1 MGESARAWCVATM
14 VCVIGHCLSS
24 PVAAQT
30 SGDPNPGAITLTGS
44 MDASNA
50 YLFRGIPQDDTGLI
64 LWPAA
69 DLGVMLRSGGGTVR
83 SVTANVGTWNESSHG
98 SHRARRSQR
107 QAVVRVGF
115 LGQRGRGVRGRR
127 ERGGNLHRIHE
138 PGWRRFSSV
147 KELSLK
153 ASAGVHGTNPY
164 ALVAFELEGQAD
176 GGAVEGRYLE
186 LGAAPSRGLAGLIV
200 AVPVKVGLSL
210 DGYYEGLRGDERF
223 GFFSVGGNVTVPFTS
238 DRSRFGRWN
247 VHGGADYVRLGDSN
261 ALRLDRIP
269 RSSFRQAS
277 GFLTS
282 SCRPAGRSACVIRP

>member
-1 MGESARAWCVATM
+1 MGGSARTWRVAAM
-14 VCVIGHCLSS
+14 VCATGLLLNG

-44 MDASNA
+44 MDVSNA

-69 DLGVMLRSGGGTVR
+69 DLGVALKSGGGTLR
-83 SVTANVGTWNESSHG
+83 SITVHVGMWNSLHTGITGADGPNGKLWYESDFWTSVGVGLPGHVNVSATYTAYTSPNG
-98 SHRARRSQR
+98 A
-107 QAVVRVGF
+107 F
-115 LGQRGRGVRGRR
+115 
-127 ERGGNLHRIHE
+127 
-138 PGWRRFSSV
+138 PSV
-147 KELSLK
+147 KEVSLK
-153 ASAGVHGTNPY
+153 ASSGVRGINAY

-186 LGAAPSRGLAGLIV
+186 LGAAPSLGLGGLTV

-223 GFFSVGGNVTVPFTS
+223 GFFSVGGSVTVPLS
-238 DRSRFGRWN
+238 NERSRFGRWN

-261 ALRLDRIP
+261 ALRLGENTKVII
-269 RSSFRQAS
+269 S
-277 GFLTS
+277 GGLGLS
-282 SCRPAGRSACVIRP
+282 Y

>member
-1 MGESARAWCVATM
+1 MATRLLT
-14 VCVIGHCLSS
+14 GTS
-24 PVAAQT
+24 AAQ
-30 SGDPNPGAITLTGS
+30 SAGDPNPGAITLTGS
-44 MDASNA
+44 MDVSNA

-69 DLGVMLRSGGGTVR
+69 DLGVALRSGGRAVR
-83 SVTANVGTWNESSHG
+83 SVTVNLGMWNSLHTGITGVDGPSGKLWYESDFWTSVG
-98 SHRARRSQR
+98 
-107 QAVVRVGF
+107 VGF
-115 LGQRGRGVRGRR
+115 AGGVNVAATYTAYTSPNGAF
-127 ERGGNLHRIHE
+127 
-138 PGWRRFSSV
+138 PSV

-186 LGAAPSRGLAGLIV
+186 LGAAPALGLAGIAV

-223 GFFSVGGNVTVPFTS
+223 GFFSVGGNVTVPFSS
-238 DRSRFGRWN
+238 DRSRFGRWS

-261 ALRLDRIP
+261 ALRLGDNSKVII
-269 RSSFRQAS
+269 S
-277 GFLTS
+277 
-282 SCRPAGRSACVIRP
+282 AGIGLSY

>member
-1 MGESARAWCVATM
+1 MGGSVRIWRVAAL
-14 VCVIGHCLSS
+14 VCAIGPVLNG

-30 SGDPNPGAITLTGS
+30 SSDPNPGAITLTGS

-69 DLGVMLRSGGGTVR
+69 DLGFALKSGNGTVR
-83 SVTANVGTWNESSHG
+83 SITVNVGIWNSLHTGITGADGPSGKLWYESDFWTSVG
-98 SHRARRSQR
+98 
-107 QAVVRVGF
+107 VGF
-115 LGQRGRGVRGRR
+115 ARGVNVSATYTAYTSPNGAF
-127 ERGGNLHRIHE
+127 
-138 PGWRRFSSV
+138 PSV

-153 ASAGVHGTNPY
+153 ASAGVRGTNPY

-186 LGAAPSRGLAGLIV
+186 LGAAPSLGLAGITV
-200 AVPVKVGLSL
+200 AAPVKVGLSL

-223 GFFSVGGNVTVPFTS
+223 GFFSVGGSVTVPIS
-238 DRSRFGRWN
+238 SERSRFGRWS

-261 ALRLDRIP
+261 ALRLGDNTKVII
-269 RSSFRQAS
+269 S
-277 GFLTS
+277 
-282 SCRPAGRSACVIRP
+282 AGLGLSY

>member
-1 MGESARAWCVATM
+1 MGGSARTWRVAAM
-14 VCVIGHCLSS
+14 VCATGLLLNG

-44 MDASNA
+44 MDVSNA

-69 DLGVMLRSGGGTVR
+69 DLGVALKSGGGTLR
-83 SVTANVGTWNESSHG
+83 SITVHVGMWNSLHTGITGADGPNGKLWYESDFWTSVGVGLPGHVNVSATYTAYTSPNGAFPSVKEVSLRASS
-98 SHRARRSQR
+98 
-107 QAVVRVGF
+107 
-115 LGQRGRGVRGRR
+115 GVRG
-127 ERGGNLHRIHE
+127 
-138 PGWRRFSSV
+138 
-147 KELSLK
+147 
-153 ASAGVHGTNPY
+153 TNAY

-186 LGAAPSRGLAGLIV
+186 LGAAPSLGLGGLTV

-223 GFFSVGGNVTVPFTS
+223 GFFSVGGSVTVPLS
-238 DRSRFGRWN
+238 NERSRFGRWN

-261 ALRLDRIP
+261 ALRLGENTKVII
-269 RSSFRQAS
+269 S
-277 GFLTS
+277 GGLGLS
-282 SCRPAGRSACVIRP
+282 Y

>member
-1 MGESARAWCVATM
+1 MGGSGRAWRAAAAACMATRLLT
-14 VCVIGHCLSS
+14 GTS
-24 PVAAQT
+24 AAQ
-30 SGDPNPGAITLTGS
+30 SDGDPNPGAITLTGS
-44 MDASNA
+44 MDVSNA

-69 DLGVMLRSGGGTVR
+69 DLGVALRSGGRAVR
-83 SVTANVGTWNESSHG
+83 SVTVNLGMWNSLHTGITGVDGPSGKLWYESDFWTSVG
-98 SHRARRSQR
+98 
-107 QAVVRVGF
+107 VGF
-115 LGQRGRGVRGRR
+115 AGGVNVAATYTAYTSPNGAF
-127 ERGGNLHRIHE
+127 
-138 PGWRRFSSV
+138 PSV

-186 LGAAPSRGLAGLIV
+186 LGAAPALGLAGIAV

-223 GFFSVGGNVTVPFTS
+223 GFFSVGGNVTVPFSS
-238 DRSRFGRWN
+238 DRSRFGRWS

-261 ALRLDRIP
+261 ALRLGDNSKVII
-269 RSSFRQAS
+269 S
-277 GFLTS
+277 
-282 SCRPAGRSACVIRP
+282 AGIGLSY

>member
-1 MGESARAWCVATM
+1 M
-14 VCVIGHCLSS
+14 VCATGLLLNG

-44 MDASNA
+44 MDVSNA

-69 DLGVMLRSGGGTVR
+69 DLGLMLKSGSGTVR
-83 SVTANVGTWNESSHG
+83 SITVNVGMWNSLHTGITGADGPNGKLWYESDFWTSVGVGLPGHVNVSATYTAYTSPNG
-98 SHRARRSQR
+98 AFPSVKEVSLRASS
-107 QAVVRVGF
+107 
-115 LGQRGRGVRGRR
+115 GVRG
-127 ERGGNLHRIHE
+127 
-138 PGWRRFSSV
+138 
-147 KELSLK
+147 
-153 ASAGVHGTNPY
+153 TNAY

-186 LGAAPSRGLAGLIV
+186 LGAAPNLGLGGLTV

-223 GFFSVGGNVTVPFTS
+223 GFFSVGGSVTVPLS
-238 DRSRFGRWN
+238 NERSRFGRWN

-261 ALRLDRIP
+261 ALRLGENTKVII
-269 RSSFRQAS
+269 S
-277 GFLTS
+277 GGLGLS
-282 SCRPAGRSACVIRP
+282 Y

>member
-1 MGESARAWCVATM
+1 MGGSGRAWRAAAAACMATRLLT
-14 VCVIGHCLSS
+14 GTS
-24 PVAAQT
+24 AAQ
-30 SGDPNPGAITLTGS
+30 SAGDPNPGAITLTGS
-44 MDASNA
+44 MDVSNA

-69 DLGVMLRSGGGTVR
+69 DLGVALRSGGRAVR
-83 SVTANVGTWNESSHG
+83 SVTVNLGMWNSLHTGITGVDGPSGKLWYESDFWTSVG
-98 SHRARRSQR
+98 
-107 QAVVRVGF
+107 VGF
-115 LGQRGRGVRGRR
+115 AGGVNVAATYTAYTSPNGAF
-127 ERGGNLHRIHE
+127 
-138 PGWRRFSSV
+138 PSV

-186 LGAAPSRGLAGLIV
+186 LGAAPALGLAGIAV

-223 GFFSVGGNVTVPFTS
+223 GFFSMGGNVTVPLSS
-238 DRSRFGRWN
+238 DRSRFGRWS

-261 ALRLDRIP
+261 ALRLGDNSKVII
-269 RSSFRQAS
+269 S
-277 GFLTS
+277 
-282 SCRPAGRSACVIRP
+282 AGIGLSY

>member
-1 MGESARAWCVATM
+1 MGGSARAWRVAAM
-14 VCVIGHCLSS
+14 VCVTGLVLNG

-44 MDASNA
+44 MDVSNA

-69 DLGVMLRSGGGTVR
+69 DLGLMLKSGSGTVR
-83 SVTANVGTWNESSHG
+83 SITVNVGMWNSLHTGITGADGPNGKLWYESDFWTSVGVGLPGHVNVSATYTAYTSPNG
-98 SHRARRSQR
+98 AFPSVKEVSLRASS
-107 QAVVRVGF
+107 
-115 LGQRGRGVRGRR
+115 GVRG
-127 ERGGNLHRIHE
+127 
-138 PGWRRFSSV
+138 
-147 KELSLK
+147 
-153 ASAGVHGTNPY
+153 TNAY

-186 LGAAPSRGLAGLIV
+186 LGAAPSLGLGGLTV

-223 GFFSVGGNVTVPFTS
+223 GFFSVGGSVTVPLS
-238 DRSRFGRWN
+238 NERSRFGRWN

-261 ALRLDRIP
+261 ALRLGDNTKVII
-269 RSSFRQAS
+269 S
-277 GFLTS
+277 GGLGLS
-282 SCRPAGRSACVIRP
+282 Y

>member
-1 MGESARAWCVATM
+1 MGGSARTWRVAAM
-14 VCVIGHCLSS
+14 VCATGLLLNG

-30 SGDPNPGAITLTGS
+30 TGDPNTGAITLTGS

-69 DLGVMLRSGGGTVR
+69 DLGFALKSGDGTVR
-83 SVTANVGTWNESSHG
+83 SITANVGIWNSLHTGVTGADGPSGKLWYESDFWTSVG
-98 SHRARRSQR
+98 
-107 QAVVRVGF
+107 VGF
-115 LGQRGRGVRGRR
+115 AGGVNVSATYTAYTSPNGAF
-127 ERGGNLHRIHE
+127 
-138 PGWRRFSSV
+138 PSV
-147 KELSLK
+147 KELSFK
-153 ASAGVHGTNPY
+153 ASAGVRGTNPY

-186 LGAAPSRGLAGLIV
+186 LGAAPSLGLAGITV

-223 GFFSVGGNVTVPFTS
+223 GFFSVGGSVTVPLS
-238 DRSRFGRWN
+238 SERSRLGRWS

-261 ALRLDRIP
+261 ALRLGDNNKVIM
-269 RSSFRQAS
+269 S
-277 GFLTS
+277 
-282 SCRPAGRSACVIRP
+282 AGIGLSY

>member
-1 MGESARAWCVATM
+1 MGGSAWTWRVAAM
-14 VCVIGHCLSS
+14 VCVTGLLLNG

-69 DLGVMLRSGGGTVR
+69 DLGFALKSGNGTVR
-83 SVTANVGTWNESSHG
+83 SITVNVGIWNSLHTGITGADGPSGKLWYESDFWTSVG
-98 SHRARRSQR
+98 
-107 QAVVRVGF
+107 VGF
-115 LGQRGRGVRGRR
+115 AGGVNVSATYTAYTSPNGAF
-127 ERGGNLHRIHE
+127 
-138 PGWRRFSSV
+138 PSV
-147 KELSLK
+147 KELSFK
-153 ASAGVHGTNPY
+153 AAAGVRGTNPY

-186 LGAAPSRGLAGLIV
+186 LGAAPSLGLAGITV
-200 AVPVKVGLSL
+200 AVPVRVGLSL

-223 GFFSVGGNVTVPFTS
+223 GFFSVGGSVTVPIS
-238 DRSRFGRWN
+238 SERSRFGRWS

-261 ALRLDRIP
+261 ALRLGDNTKVVM
-269 RSSFRQAS
+269 S
-277 GFLTS
+277 
-282 SCRPAGRSACVIRP
+282 AGIGLSY

>member
-1 MGESARAWCVATM
+1 MGGSARTWRVAAM
-14 VCVIGHCLSS
+14 VCATGLLLNG

-44 MDASNA
+44 MDVSNA

-69 DLGVMLRSGGGTVR
+69 DLGLMLKSGSGTVR
-83 SVTANVGTWNESSHG
+83 SITVNVGMWNSLHTGITGADGPNGKLWYESDFWTSVGVGLPGHVNVSATYTAYTSPNG
-98 SHRARRSQR
+98 AFPSVKEVSLRASS
-107 QAVVRVGF
+107 
-115 LGQRGRGVRGRR
+115 GVRG
-127 ERGGNLHRIHE
+127 
-138 PGWRRFSSV
+138 
-147 KELSLK
+147 
-153 ASAGVHGTNPY
+153 TNAY

-186 LGAAPSRGLAGLIV
+186 LGAAPSLGLGGLTV

-223 GFFSVGGNVTVPFTS
+223 GFFSVGGSVTVPLS
-238 DRSRFGRWN
+238 NERSRFGRWN

-261 ALRLDRIP
+261 ALRLGENTKVII
-269 RSSFRQAS
+269 S
-277 GFLTS
+277 GGLGLS
-282 SCRPAGRSACVIRP
+282 Y